1 MDTKPSAHFAFA
13 GFEGFGAPNTT
24 PVPDVVFD
32 VLAPELSEAELRVL
46 LYIIRRTFGF
56 KKTADSI
63 SLRQMVDGI
72 VKRDGTILDRGTG
85 LTKSGVTKALKGLV
99 AKGLIVARQNRSA
112 ERGNEPTTY
121 TLRFK
126 TPLSMGEDKGV
137 STGVDNPLSTGVDT
151 QQTVL
156 QQTVLQS
163 NSSMDD
169 KEKKFDHEK
178 DIKVERTAS
187 ESITVKHV
195 PATEPPPV
203 ADVPRQTRPQS
214 EVTPI
219 GNVLKWRAEV
229 LGQANSSPRVVRS
242 SSTMSAPTEQ
252 GPLGPSPGRQA
263 ATAPVDR
270 RESVLQQQEPSGA
283 AGRSTARHSRR
294 RVRPPLQ
301 IEAIITQFS
310 HEFHDDEHVEVNISH
325 AARLWQASGRS
336 EQTFC
341 QLLFDAASAT
351 RKRGGVRNRMAYYFR
366 VLRDLL
372 GLARQPN

>member
-214 EVTPI
+214 EVTRPVI
-219 GNVLKWRAEV
+219 IDDVSADRTRSAGPVTGPSSGHCSRRQARKRLTTTRA
-229 LGQANSSPRVVRS
+229 VRS
-242 SSTMSAPTEQ
+242 RWPLYSASQPT
-252 GPLGPSPGRQA
+252 PRPTA
-263 ATAPVDR
+263 APDRGDHYPV
-270 RESVLQQQEPSGA
+270 
-283 AGRSTARHSRR
+283 
-294 RVRPPLQ
+294 
-301 IEAIITQFS
+301 
-310 HEFHDDEHVEVNISH
+310 
-325 AARLWQASGRS
+325 
-336 EQTFC
+336 
-341 QLLFDAASAT
+341 
-351 RKRGGVRNRMAYYFR
+351 
-366 VLRDLL
+366 
-372 GLARQPN
+372 LARVP